1 MAFTGNHEHSLDAK
15 NRLTIPARNRTE
27 LAGGVSLVKGFEK
40 CLQVWPQ
47 QDYDR
52 VTQQALA
59 GVNPLSKEA
68 RILKRHLYGNAQG
81 TELDSAG
88 RIGIPAGYLSH
99 ANITKDVVVLGAGEY
114 LEVWD
119 RETWQSFDADL
130 IARAAD
136 HIASIGHPA

>member
-1 MAFTGNHEHSLDAK
+1 MPFQGNHEHSLDAK
-15 NRLTIPARNRTE
+15 NRLTVPARSRAE
-27 LAGGVSLVKGFEK
+27 LAGGVSLVKGFER

-52 VTQQALA
+52 VAQQALA
-59 GVNPLSKEA
+59 GLNPLAPQA
-68 RILKRHLYGNAQG
+68 RDLKRHLYGNAIA

-88 RIGIPAGYLSH
+88 RIGIPAGFLSH
-99 ANITKDVVVLGAGEY
+99 AGITKDVVVIGAGEY
-114 LEVWD
+114 LEIWD